1 MAESFKFG
9 YGNPANFSDW
19 ASYAGLDRKTG
30 MMRPEGVSPTENPT
44 QSMSDIPDTDMS
56 GGIAPIVP
64 PSITAIPPMGNPAGV
79 MPTSSMGGTT
89 SSSLGYVMKFFG
101 D

>member
-1 MAESFKFG
+1 MAEAFKFG

-30 MMRPEGVSPTENPT
+30 MMRPEAVSPPEDPT
-44 QSMSDIPDTDMS
+44 SDIPEQDMS

-79 MPTSSMGGTT
+79 MPTSSMGGTS

>member
-1 MAESFKFG
+1 MAEAFKFG

-19 ASYAGLDRKTG
+19 ATYAGLDRKTG
-30 MMRPEGVSPTENPT
+30 MMRPEPISPTGE
-44 QSMSDIPDTDMS
+44 SASDIPDTDMPS
-56 GGIAPIVP
+56 GIAPIVP

-79 MPTSSMGGTT
+79 MPTSSMGGTS